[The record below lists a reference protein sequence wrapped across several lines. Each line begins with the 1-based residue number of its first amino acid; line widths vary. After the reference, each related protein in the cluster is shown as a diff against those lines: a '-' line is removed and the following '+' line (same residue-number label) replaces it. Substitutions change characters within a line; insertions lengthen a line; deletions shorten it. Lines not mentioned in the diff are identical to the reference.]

1 MEKEKKTILVTWDF
15 TQVSENALKHAIK
28 ISKVVKNEIT
38 LIHICKKQNEIEEAT
53 NKLNIV
59 AEETYKKHKIK
70 PKVIA
75 KEGSIF
81 TTINEAASEL
91 NANLVIMGTH
101 GMRGMQKLTGSW
113 ALKVIVGSEVPFVV
127 VQEPPTHEHF
137 NNIVFPI
144 DFRAETKEKLNW
156 AIYLAKYYQT
166 KLHIFKSKV
175 TDATL
180 VRKVNNNINFAKKIL
195 SSKEI
200 KYEIT
205 SAMGKK
211 SFSNETINFAHEI
224 DADLI
229 LIMTTRNIDFTDYV
243 LGADEQKIIANSAKI
258 PVMCVNPRT
267 DLRKLAGFG

>member
-1 MEKEKKTILVTWDF
+1 MEKEKKTILVTCDF
-15 TQVSENALKHAIK
+15 TQVSENALEHAIK

-75 KEGSIF
+75 QEGSIF

-101 GMRGMQKLTGSW
+101 GIRGMQKLTGSW
-113 ALKVIVGSEVPFVV
+113 ALKVIIGSEVPFVV
-127 VQEPPTHEHF
+127 VQEPPTHERF

-166 KLHIFKSKV
+166 KLYIFKSKV

>member
-1 MEKEKKTILVTWDF
+1 MENDKKTILVTWDF
-15 TQVSENALKHAIK
+15 TQVSENALEHAII

-38 LIHICKKQNEIEEAT
+38 LIHICKKQDEVEEAT

-75 KEGSIF
+75 QEGSIF

-101 GMRGMQKLTGSW
+101 GMKGMQKLTGSW

-137 NNIVFPI
+137 NNIVFPV

-180 VRKVNNNINFAKKIL
+180 IRKVNNNINFAKKIL
-195 SSKEI
+195 DSKEI

-205 SAMGKK
+205 SATGKK
-211 SFSNETINFAHEI
+211 SFSNETINCAHEV

-229 LIMTTRNIDFTDYV
+229 LIMTTRHIGFTDYV
-243 LGADEQKIIANSAKI
+243 LSADEQKIIANSAKI